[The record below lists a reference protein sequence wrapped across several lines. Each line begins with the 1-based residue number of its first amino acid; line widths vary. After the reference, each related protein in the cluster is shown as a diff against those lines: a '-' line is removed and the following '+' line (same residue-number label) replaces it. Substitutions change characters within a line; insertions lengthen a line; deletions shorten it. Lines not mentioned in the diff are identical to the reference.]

1 MSVYTCSYTNPRH
14 LLLLNKLLIGL
25 AIRVAASMIGTCV
38 YLNCRKKKNALN
50 GTADIDVDLD
60 LSQPVPQ

>member
-1 MSVYTCSYTNPRH
+1 
-14 LLLLNKLLIGL
+14 LLSKLLIGL
-25 AIRVAASMIGTCV
+25 AIGVAASMIGTCV

-60 LSQPVPQ
+60 LSQPVQ